1 MAGRKE
7 RERGVSELVSNE
19 LGHWCPA
26 SPARAAERGFS
37 RSIAFEAAAY
47 QHQLQGWWLEPLVSL
62 QWPEAVR
69 VSSPAKGA
77 SWAAVST
84 PVPLNSQ
91 AATPA
96 AGSTLLSLSFFF
108 PRK

>member
-62 QWPEAVR
+62 QLTLSGQRLCESLAQR
-69 VSSPAKGA
+69 REPAG
-77 SWAAVST
+77 
-84 PVPLNSQ
+84 
-91 AATPA
+91 
-96 AGSTLLSLSFFF
+96 LLF
-108 PRK
+108 PRLYL